1 MSVRIITDSGSD
13 ILPDQAAAWNIDVIA
28 LTVRFGEEEFFDGET
43 LSREQFYNRLIESDE
58 LPKTSQITPARYEE
72 VFRKALSAGDEIVCL
87 VLSADISGSYQ
98 SAVIAKEAIED
109 DDPDAAERIYLV
121 DTQQFCGSQYIQVQ
135 YALQL
140 RDRGLSAAQI
150 VSRIEETKGNARVLA
165 LFDTLEYLKLGGRI
179 SPVAAAAG
187 GLLSIKPVVTIE
199 NGVVEVIGKARGSLK
214 GNNMLNEFIDKVGGV
229 DWSKPI
235 VLCYTGLSRIK
246 LNKYIKDSLAI
257 YQDHFAPEDLPVSH
271 VGATI
276 GTYTGP
282 GAIACAFYSN
292 LPDVQLAK

>member
-58 LPKTSQITPARYEE
+58 LPKTSQITPARYEKA
-72 VFRKALSAGDEIVCL
+72 FRNALAAGDEIVCL

-98 SAVIAKEAIED
+98 SAVIAKEAIEEE
-109 DDPDAAERIYLV
+109 DPAAAERIRLV

-135 YALQL
+135 YAVQL
-140 RDRGLSAAQI
+140 RDQGLSAVQI

-165 LFDTLEYLKLGGRI
+165 LFDTLEYLKMGGRI

-199 NGVVEVIGKARGSLK
+199 KGVVEVIGKARGSLK
-214 GNNMLNEFIDKVGGV
+214 GNNMLNEFIEKVGGV

-246 LNKYIKDSLAI
+246 LDKYITDSIAI